1 VYSAPMAASKTVI
14 EPAVPD
20 FLLSL
25 LINSTATQPEDY
37 EDAAQ
42 VRYST

>member
-1 VYSAPMAASKTVI
+1 MAASKTVI

-25 LINSTATQPEDY
+25 LINSKAAQREDC
-37 EDAAQ
+37 EDA
-42 VRYST
+42 VKVPEST